1 MTKELIVKL
10 QLSLLAFF
18 MLIGFLFIGYSG
30 NQNFQKMKHHLDRL
44 YFGSHVKIVKLQALD
59 SLYGSDLLVLVF
71 RSKGGVIDPEE
82 AVREI
87 HRLKS
92 NIQEK
97 WGDYKGSYK
106 SPEELDLLLSADR
119 QIGDSLQ
126 RIDLIAEVLAS
137 KELARIKTLSY
148 ERILE
153 TIEKTRSLLGALI
166 ERENKNA
173 YQTKESVNRDYEE
186 TLRVIWI
193 TLGGVFLLGSAL
205 AFFIGQSITLS
216 HRLLHKQGQELKKA
230 NDALK
235 ELAIKDGLT
244 GVYNRRFF
252 DLIFEREL
260 GRASRERHA
269 FTFIMIDIDH
279 FKLYNDTYG
288 HGEGDQVLKRV
299 AKALDNTLERSSDY
313 FFRLGGEEF
322 CAFVMGLNEEQSLA
336 LCKKMLQAVERL
348 KIPHKKN
355 SASPYV
361 TISMGAIC
369 LVPTPQSEAK
379 KIIEKADGALYNA
392 KGWGRNQ
399 AAILSHHE
407 G

>member
-1 MTKELIVKL
+1 
-10 QLSLLAFF
+10 
-18 MLIGFLFIGYSG
+18 
-30 NQNFQKMKHHLDRL
+30 
-44 YFGSHVKIVKLQALD
+44 
-59 SLYGSDLLVLVF
+59 
-71 RSKGGVIDPEE
+71 
-82 AVREI
+82 
-87 HRLKS
+87 
-92 NIQEK
+92 
-97 WGDYKGSYK
+97 
-106 SPEELDLLLSADR
+106 
-119 QIGDSLQ
+119 
-126 RIDLIAEVLAS
+126 
-137 KELARIKTLSY
+137 
-148 ERILE
+148 
-153 TIEKTRSLLGALI
+153 
-166 ERENKNA
+166 
-173 YQTKESVNRDYEE
+173 
-186 TLRVIWI
+186 
-193 TLGGVFLLGSAL
+193 
-205 AFFIGQSITLS
+205 
-216 HRLLHKQGQELKKA
+216 
-230 NDALK
+230 
-235 ELAIKDGLT
+235 
-244 GVYNRRFF
+244 
-252 DLIFEREL
+252 
-260 GRASRERHA
+260 
-269 FTFIMIDIDH
+269 MIDIDH